1 MPETPSTSPTSR
13 SPRGWLSWL
22 LGPAADEVPRG
33 YASAATGLRLLLGLL
48 WLYNVSW
55 KVPPSFGEGS
65 GTGLFKFLKEAVDNP
80 VLPPYSFVVEH
91 LVLPNIGLFGWGV
104 IVVEAALAVM
114 LLTGSWVRL
123 AAVLGIAESIAIGL
137 SVALAPGEWPWS
149 YALMIGAHAL
159 LLFSSAGRVFA
170 VDGVRG
176 LGVPPRRLTDPW
188 GILAIALG
196 LYSIVTSVGDPWAA
210 EGTGL
215 RFTSLQTSLG
225 VYNVAGGLVLVVVGV
240 LLVLATRTN
249 PKLALAGSVVAVLG
263 ALSLYVQ
270 IGFSD
275 PVLGGDGSSAAVL
288 LSLAVIGSTVVMT
301 ARGVPR

>member
-1 MPETPSTSPTSR
+1 MDGLTRPSTGSSQR
-13 SPRGWLSWL
+13 S
-22 LGPAADEVPRG
+22 
-33 YASAATGLRLLLGLL
+33 SAGALAGLRILVGLL
-48 WLYNVSW
+48 WLYNAGW
-55 KVPPSFGEGS
+55 KRPPDFGKSSGS
-65 GTGLFKFLKEAVDNP
+65 GLYGYTQDAVAHP
-80 VLPPYSFVVEH
+80 VLPPYSWLVEH
-91 LVLPNIGLFGWGV
+91 VVLPNFTAFGWAV
-104 IVVEAALAVM
+104 LVVETLLAVL
-114 LLTGSWVRL
+114 LLTGSLVRI
-123 AAVLGIAESIAIGL
+123 AALVGIGQSLAIGL
-137 SVALAPGEWPWS
+137 SVAQTPGEWPWS